1 MAASQDR
8 PPQVHTL
15 AATPAIF
22 ESMLKLA
29 TAAQFSWRP
38 SAERWSIAE
47 VLAHLVDVEV
57 RNLRCRVRKIAEED
71 NPTFPSYDQM
81 EESAKGTYSGRD
93 GREQLERFRQ
103 ERERSLVFL
112 DQLPAAAWER
122 TGRHP
127 EVGEI
132 RLSQVLN
139 LWAFHDLGH
148 TKQIAELYRAQA
160 FWGGIDSLQ
169 VYYSINP

>member
-1 MAASQDR
+1 MAAMQDR

-15 AATPAIF
+15 AATPTIL
-22 ESMLKLA
+22 ESILELA
-29 TAAQFSWRP
+29 TAEQLSWKP

-57 RNLRCRVRKIAEED
+57 RNLRYRARKITEED

-81 EESAKGTYSGRD
+81 EEYARGTYSGKD
-93 GREQLERFRQ
+93 GREQLMRFRQ
-103 ERERSLVFL
+103 EREQSLAFL
-112 DQLPAAAWER
+112 DQLPAAAWQR
-122 TGRHP
+122 SGRHP

-148 TKQIAELYRAQA
+148 TRQIAELYRAQA
-160 FWGGIDSLQ
+160 FWDGIGSLQ